1 MPTDPIGSA
10 GILRLWVCQWAD
22 IQADS
27 MIPAGILRLR
37 PCQWTDGQA
46 DSMIRL
52 AFCACGLV
60 SGLIS
65 RRIPCPSGIFRLRA
79 LSVG

>member
-10 GILRLWVCQWAD
+10 GILRLRVCQWTD
-22 IQADS
+22 GQADS

-37 PCQWTDGQA
+37 
-46 DSMIRL
+46 
-52 AFCACGLV
+52 
-60 SGLIS
+60 
-65 RRIPCPSGIFRLRA
+65 A